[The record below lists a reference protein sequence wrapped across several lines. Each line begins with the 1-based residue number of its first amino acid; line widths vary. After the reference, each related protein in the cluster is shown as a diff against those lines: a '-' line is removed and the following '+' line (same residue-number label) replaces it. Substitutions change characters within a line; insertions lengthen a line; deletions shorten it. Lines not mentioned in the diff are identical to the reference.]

1 VIRLRDFFE
10 AIGDR
15 VVVDGGHLARRLGS
29 VLSWPFRRVAWGLQN
44 RVIWPIQDWHLGRV
58 LVASCAVAVV
68 TAAGVAGLLS
78 ISSDGSAVPT
88 EATVSAGTAP
98 LAKVA
103 PPLSKTETPPTL
115 QGATPVFEPRQKG
128 EDAVTKRAAQKEAP
142 AAAESSGASSSSAAT
157 DKISSQPAAK
167 ASTSSSAPPSPA
179 GPEAIAVA
187 QKFADAFVVYETGG
201 VEANVRETFGET
213 ATRELSRALL
223 RRPPRLPANVD
234 VPEAKVVNVVA
245 APSPGPVYPV
255 SVSLLRLGVT
265 SELRLSME
273 QADKEWRVSD
283 VLG

>member
-10 AIGDR
+10 AIG
-15 VVVDGGHLARRLGS
+15 
-29 VLSWPFRRVAWGLQN
+29 WGLQN
-44 RVIWPIQDWHLGRV
+44 RVIWPIQDRLPGRV
-58 LVASCAVAVV
+58 LAVSGMVAVL
-68 TAAGVAGLLS
+68 TAAAVAGLLS
-78 ISSDGSAVPT
+78 ISSSDSSIPT

-98 LAKVA
+98 LARVA
-103 PPLSKTETPPTL
+103 PPLSRTKKAPTL
-115 QGATPVFEPRQKG
+115 RGTAPTFKPQKESG
-128 EDAVTKRAAQKEAP
+128 EAVTKGGQQKETPAP
-142 AAAESSGASSSSAAT
+142 GPSNASSSSVAT
-157 DKISSQPAAK
+157 DKISSQPAAE
-167 ASTSSSAPPSPA
+167 TSSSNTPPIPA

>member
-1 VIRLRDFFE
+1 VIRLRDFIG

-15 VVVDGGHLARRLGS
+15 VMVDGGDLVRRLGS
-29 VLSWPFRRVAWGLQN
+29 ALVWPFRRIAWGLQSW
-44 RVIWPIQDWHLGRV
+44 VIWPIQDRLFSRV
-58 LVASCAVAVV
+58 FAVCGAVAVV
-68 TAAGVAGLLS
+68 TAAGVAGLLLV
-78 ISSDGSAVPT
+78 SSGGSGVPAST
-88 EATVSAGTAP
+88 TVASGAAP
-98 LAKVA
+98 LARVA
-103 PPLSKTETPPTL
+103 PPLSKTEAPPTL
-115 QGATPVFEPRQKG
+115 QGATPVFEPRQESG
-128 EDAVTKRAAQKEAP
+128 DAGGKRGQRGKTT
-142 AAAESSGASSSSAAT
+142 AAEFSGTSSSSAAT
-157 DKISSQPAAK
+157 DRISSEPTAK
-167 ASTSSSAPPSPA
+167 ASSSSSPPTPA

-223 RRPPRLPANVD
+223 QRPPRLPANVE

-245 APSPGPVYPV
+245 APSRGPVYPI

-273 QADKEWRVSD
+273 QADSEWRVSD